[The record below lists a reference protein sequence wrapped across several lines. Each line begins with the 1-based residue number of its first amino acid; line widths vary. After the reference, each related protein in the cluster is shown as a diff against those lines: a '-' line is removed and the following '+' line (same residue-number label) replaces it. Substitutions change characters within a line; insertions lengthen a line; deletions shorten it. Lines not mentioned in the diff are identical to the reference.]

1 MENEKKTN
9 KYIAHATKQWEKAQV
24 QAAGAAEAL
33 SKAIAVVEEYKHEL
47 TPLQYADVSF
57 KFDEQKKELEKFL
70 LQARDTY
77 VAKMESFG
85 LEPLTED
92 ASKGIVVE

>member
-1 MENEKKTN
+1 MGHPDNAIKK
-9 KYIAHATKQWEKAQV
+9 ATKKWEEAQM

-33 SKAIAVVEEYKHEL
+33 SKAIAVVEQYKSEL

-70 LQARDTY
+70 LSARDAY
-77 VAKMESFG
+77 VAKMEAFG
-85 LEPLTED
+85 LEPLTET
-92 ASKGIVVE
+92 ASKDIVVE